1 MSDDAPLLLV
11 VSTDGVVEAERNGN
25 SSFGSSGG
33 GSLPLEEEE
42 EELLELLKP
51 LELLERLT
59 TFPFESFSSSSC

>member
-42 EELLELLKP
+42 ELLELLKP
-51 LELLERLT
+51 LELLERFT